1 MPRGGARPGSGP
13 KKGAQYNRRWRLEV
27 ESAGPGQKPTAAQR
41 TRALRRQIC
50 LCAADGMSVETI
62 AAVLGFSVD
71 KLKALFRRELQFGRE
86 IIRAEELARMGEQSA
101 EGKLAATKS
110 LLEKLTPASAASG
123 NKRAPAEMENDRV
136 TQAALKLIK
145 GGRP

>member
-1 MPRGGARPGSGP
+1 MPPTAMALTRKFSARGLENSWCSKECSKMPRGGARPGSGP

-86 IIRAEELARMGEQSA
+86 IIRAEELARMGE
-101 EGKLAATKS
+101 
-110 LLEKLTPASAASG
+110 
-123 NKRAPAEMENDRV
+123 
-136 TQAALKLIK
+136 
-145 GGRP
+145 